1 MISIF
6 LVEYMNRITFGA
18 SDLALP
24 FFTPGVFFF
33 KISMLFDAIKLSHIS
48 SCKQLHMYNIYILMV
63 ACVYTVFVYMRID
76 ASVCVCTCVCTC
88 VCIANYDL
96 F

>member
-18 SDLALP
+18 SDLASP
-24 FFTPGVFFF
+24 FFTPGVFLF

-48 SCKQLHMYNIYILMV
+48 SCRQLHTGMYNIYIYINGGL
-63 ACVYTVFVYMRID
+63 CLHCL
-76 ASVCVCTCVCTC
+76 STCV
-88 VCIANYDL
+88 
-96 F
+96 